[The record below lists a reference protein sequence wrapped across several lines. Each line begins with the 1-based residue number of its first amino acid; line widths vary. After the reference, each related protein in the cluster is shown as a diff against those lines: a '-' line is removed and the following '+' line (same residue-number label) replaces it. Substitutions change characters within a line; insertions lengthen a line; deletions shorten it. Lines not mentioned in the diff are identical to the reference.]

1 MPGLLPVE
9 HSDSLQLHLLQVP
22 GLFATGPT
30 KPVEK
35 AAPHVPGTRRSLPR
49 TTLAWHVLRR
59 LQQGAL
65 QRPTYPRPGLL
76 DSWPHKGKQHVEMD
90 TGEFA
95 QTYDRTN
102 NIERTPGLL
111 AVEREWQWLT
121 TCGTC

>member
-35 AAPHVPGTRRSLPR
+35 AAPHVPGKRRSLPR

-65 QRPTYPRPGLL
+65 QRRPRWQGDTPGARKQRT
-76 DSWPHKGKQHVEMD
+76 SSQHVE
-90 TGEFA
+90 
-95 QTYDRTN
+95 
-102 NIERTPGLL
+102 
-111 AVEREWQWLT
+111 RELST
-121 TCGTC
+121 